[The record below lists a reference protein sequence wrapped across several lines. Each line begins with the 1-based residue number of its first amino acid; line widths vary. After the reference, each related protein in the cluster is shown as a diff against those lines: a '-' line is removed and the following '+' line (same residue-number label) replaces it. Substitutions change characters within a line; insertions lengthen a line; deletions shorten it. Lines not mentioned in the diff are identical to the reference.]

1 VQNAWLFFIAR
12 KWAESEE
19 FKMAKIKETLLRNLK
34 SAVRDCEFYS
44 RMARETNQQALI
56 VDSKIKGLECTISK
70 LKETIRLHS
79 DEPLYRRGL
88 ADDCFKYERLSIE
101 LTELYLKISGIYSVA
116 SYARENQLKAEE
128 RKNDLVRVLYYRY
141 NVDEEILESVLEGGD
156 RL

>member
-1 VQNAWLFFIAR
+1 
-12 KWAESEE
+12 
-19 FKMAKIKETLLRNLK
+19 MAKIKETLLRNLK

-88 ADDCFKYERLSIE
+88 ADDCFKCNHLSIE
-101 LTELYLKISGIYSVA
+101 LTELYLKIAGVHSVA
-116 SYARENQLKAEE
+116 SYARENQLKSEE

-141 NVDEEILESVLEGGD
+141 NVDEEILESILEGGD